1 MKKEEYEAC
10 RLRLGRY
17 RDLLRRLERRTE
29 EANRWAALSQRST
42 AVPDRMATGHPPRD
56 IGQVKATEIA
66 IREECDE
73 LALQAHRERELLC
86 AAIAAV
92 QSTRSRELLESVY
105 LNGRTLEQI
114 ANSTGRTEKTV
125 RRQLFFAIAH
135 LAAASDFFD

>member
-17 RDLLRRLERRTE
+17 RDLIRRLDRRIS
-29 EANRWAALSQRST
+29 EANRWADLAERST
-42 AVPDRMATGHPPRD
+42 VVPDRLAAGRLPRD
-56 IGQVKATEIA
+56 IGQVKATEMA
-66 IREECDE
+66 IRQECDE
-73 LALQAHRERELLC
+73 LAVAAHQERELLC

-92 QSTRSRELLESVY
+92 QSISSRELLESVY

-125 RRQLFFAIAH
+125 RRQLFSAIAH
-135 LAAASDFFD
+135 LAAASDFFA